1 MGGGGEI
8 ICGSF
13 RTLSVTVCGA
23 SCSPQLPTAL
33 LMVCCEVQ
41 AAASLETPL
50 RKLWVASALGE
61 APVHGLPRLPSSQPV
76 ANAGSGC
83 LVRGKV

>member
-1 MGGGGEI
+1 
-8 ICGSF
+8 
-13 RTLSVTVCGA
+13 
-23 SCSPQLPTAL
+23 
-33 LMVCCEVQ
+33 MVCCEVQ

-61 APVHGLPRLPSSQPV
+61 ALVHGLPRLPSSQPV